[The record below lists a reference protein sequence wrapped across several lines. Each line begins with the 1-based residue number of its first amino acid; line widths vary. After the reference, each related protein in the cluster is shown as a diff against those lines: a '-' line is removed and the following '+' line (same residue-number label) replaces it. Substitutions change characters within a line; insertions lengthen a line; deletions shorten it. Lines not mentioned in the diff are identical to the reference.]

1 MTKPEL
7 ENEMNDLRD
16 RYARLAS
23 LSLSLDLSRGKP
35 AADQLNL
42 TEGLLTAVS
51 TSADTI
57 IDGTDTRNYGVPD
70 GLPAMKKIF
79 SDLFTIPESN
89 IIIGGASSL
98 RLMFDTVARAMLFGT
113 SEGKTPWAYQGK
125 IKFICPV
132 PGYDR
137 HFGICEAFG
146 IEMITVP
153 MTKDGPDM
161 DRVEALV
168 ASDASIKGIW
178 CVPKYSN
185 PTGVTYSNETVKRLA
200 SLKCAAD
207 DFRIF
212 YDNAYA
218 IHDLYDKGDELADIF
233 AYAKE
238 AGNPD
243 IVYEF
248 SSFAKISFPGG
259 GVSMFASS
267 DANVAYARKILS
279 KQTICCDKIN
289 QLRHIRYFGDAD
301 GVRAHMKKH
310 ASLLRPKFE
319 IVRETFERELAP
331 YGVGE
336 WTNPNGGYF
345 LSLDLPKGT
354 AKRTYEL
361 AKNIGVTLTKVGA
374 TFPYG
379 IDPDD
384 SNLRIAPTFA
394 TLDNLRL
401 ACEVLCVCA
410 KIAALEKMI

>member
-51 TSADTI
+51 TSADAI

-113 SEGKTPWAYQGK
+113 AEGKTPWAYQGK

-168 ASDASIKGIW
+168 AADSSIKGIW

-185 PTGVTYSNETVKRLA
+185 PTGVTYSPETVKRLA

-238 AGNPD
+238 AGNPN

-310 ASLLRPKFE
+310 AALLRPKFE

-331 YGVGE
+331 HGVGE